1 MEAEGFDTESC
12 RLPEFPLEVWEGWV
26 FVNLDPQAE
35 PLAPRLEPL
44 RCALEPYRLAEMRA
58 TEPFVFE
65 SHWNWKVMVDNFM
78 ESYHHM
84 GAHAETLQP
93 AFPAAGTFAEESPG
107 GFSVLQ
113 NPAREPGGPSLL
125 PAIEGLPSELQD
137 GFVVINAYPFHLFAV
152 TPDQLVWYQLEP
164 HDVGHFTL
172 RIHLCF
178 PESTLADPAH
188 EKGIALTRD
197 FVRAIHLEDI
207 AVCEGTWRGLRS
219 RAASPGRYSR
229 LEKALWQFNQYVLD
243 RVLGQ
248 EVPAA

>member
-1 MEAEGFDTESC
+1 
-12 RLPEFPLEVWEGWV
+12 
-26 FVNLDPQAE
+26 
-35 PLAPRLEPL
+35 
-44 RCALEPYRLAEMRA
+44 
-58 TEPFVFE
+58 
-65 SHWNWKVMVDNFM
+65 MVDNFM

-125 PAIEGLPSELQD
+125 PVIEGLPRELQD
-137 GFVVINAYPFHLFAV
+137 GFVVCNAYPFHLFAV
-152 TPDQLVWYQLEP
+152 TPDQLAWYQLEL

-188 EKGIALTRD
+188 EKSIALSRD

-207 AVCEGTWRGLRS
+207 PACEGVWRGLHA
-219 RAASPGRYSR
+219 RAARSGRYSR

-243 RVLGQ
+243 RVLG
-248 EVPAA
+248 EAGPAA